1 MIYCVIHASV
11 KNKSLLN
18 MVVHSCNFRSWE
30 TGARKMLSLR
40 PSLTHPYTVDTCL
53 RGGVGSGEIATT
65 KNKLNVFFFFNK
77 IS

>member
-30 TGARKMLSLR
+30 MELKASPGYIVKL
-40 PSLTHPYTVDTCL
+40 CL
-53 RGGVGSGEIATT
+53 
-65 KNKLNVFFFFNK
+65 KNKQTGNGDIVFITEEK
-77 IS
+77 LSSDK